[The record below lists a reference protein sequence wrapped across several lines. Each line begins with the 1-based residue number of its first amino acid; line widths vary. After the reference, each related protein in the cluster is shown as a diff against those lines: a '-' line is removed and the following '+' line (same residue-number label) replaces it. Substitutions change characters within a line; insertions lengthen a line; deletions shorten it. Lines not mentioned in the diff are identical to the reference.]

1 MKKIIINSFLLLI
14 FILIVLAVILSTI
27 GIETNKL
34 NDLIINKVNNTKKN
48 INLSLNSIK
57 FKLDPKELSY

>member
-34 NDLIINKVNNTKKN
+34 NDLIINKVNNTKK
-48 INLSLNSIK
+48 ILTYL
-57 FKLDPKELSY
+57 